1 MASNSKK
8 LKVIRGNRDQKK
20 AERRGKK
27 EAKKIR
33 DLEQNEKVIVI
44 K

>member
-8 LKVIRGNRDQKK
+8 LKIVRKNRDQKK
-20 AERRGKK
+20 ADKRGKK

-33 DLEQNEKVIVI
+33 DNEAKENVIVI